1 MQPSPKALTQTSKF
15 LSLVLRH
22 KPEEIGLVLDEAGW
36 ASTDELIDAC
46 NRHGP
51 RLDLSTLQ
59 LLVNTN
65 EKKRFEFNADG
76 SRIRASQGH
85 SVEVDLGYTPQV
97 PPAVLYHGTVED
109 FLDPIRSQGLVKGE
123 RHHVHL
129 SADPA
134 IARIV
139 GTRRCKPV
147 VLTVQASTMHT
158 AGHPFYL
165 STNGVWLTDHVP
177 ASFIDFPS

>member
-22 KPEEIGLVLDEAGW
+22 KPEAIGLALDEAGW

-51 RLDLSTLQ
+51 RLDLPTLQ

-139 GTRRCKPV
+139 GTRRGKPV

>member
-36 ASTDELIDAC
+36 ASTNELIDAC

-51 RLDLSTLQ
+51 RLDLPTLQ

-85 SVEVDLGYTPQV
+85 SVEVDLGYTPQA
-97 PPAVLYHGTVED
+97 PPPVLYHGTVD
-109 FLDPIRSQGLVKGE
+109 AFLDPIRTQGLAKGE

-129 SADPA
+129 SADPSV
-134 IARIV
+134 ARIV
-139 GTRRCKPV
+139 GTRRGKPV
-147 VLTVQASTMHT
+147 VLTVQAGSMHA
-158 AGHPFYL
+158 AGHTFYL
-165 STNGVWLTDHVP
+165 STNGVWLVDSVP
-177 ASFIDFPS
+177 SNFIDFPS